1 MSDLK
6 IHRNLYDCTDQNQG
20 RPNII
25 NSEGYCVPLTK
36 YEYGDTERSILENL
50 NKKH

>member
-6 IHRNLYDCTDQNQG
+6 INKNLYGFTDQNQG
-20 RPNII
+20 RPNFIH
-25 NSEGYCVPLTK
+25 SEGYCVPLTK
-36 YEYGDTERSILENL
+36 NWFGDAERSILENL